1 MPGLPGERK
10 EMNAQSGIPFTDLEI
25 MKPRRNG
32 SRVQADIDNAITE
45 AVNVINAH
53 KSPAQTMTHSKTVI
67 EENGAAWFWQKSRRF
82 RTIKIEIVLTEEI

>member
-1 MPGLPGERK
+1 MSHPE
-10 EMNAQSGIPFTDLEI
+10 IPFTDLEI
-25 MKPRRNG
+25 LKPRRNG
-32 SRVQADIDNAITE
+32 SKQADIDSAITE

-67 EENGAAWFWQKSRRF
+67 EEKGAAWFWQKSRRF